1 MSAPWVSSY
10 ACLHLK
16 GTKAP
21 TVETRW
27 QPGGDLSMVYEATG
41 MQTLGFYGTPQEIR
55 LALAKGLAAVDRAVA
70 ERERAAKA
78 GRP

>member
-1 MSAPWVSSY
+1 LTTAT
-10 ACLHLK
+10 ALHLQGADAPNVWTVWHDD
-16 GTKAP
+16 GTVSVMFDGAP
-21 TVETRW
+21 N
-27 QPGGDLSMVYEATG
+27 QYF
-41 MQTLGFYGTPQEIR
+41 GFAGTPQEIR